1 MTARA
6 NGFLLDRR
14 GNFAILMSV
23 LAVPLV
29 LAAGVALDIANITRT
44 KNHLQNALDAA
55 VLAIAR
61 EGKQIDDKTAIQIAN
76 AYLENNYGLY
86 FADLKVVRDG
96 TTVKVDASARAEM
109 AFGGLFGYDDW
120 KVVTSSTADIAYMSY
135 EIALALDTTGSMAG
149 GKLAS
154 LKDAVIGMVD
164 AMSVQVDDPE
174 KLKFAMVPFATFVN
188 VGPQYGPT
196 FNKKGKMVKGSGA
209 AWLDLKG
216 KADIPQLELKK
227 NVSRFQ
233 VFHHLGEQ
241 WKGCVETRM
250 PTKKAAYDVDDIPP
264 NKKDANS
271 LFVPAFAIDEPDSG
285 YANNYIESPVNPLD
299 KSAMGQVKKLLK
311 YGIQDILDPVE
322 SVLELIPVEA
332 EIDGGKGPNRGC
344 DMQPITPLTNDYN
357 LIKSKV
363 NQLQAAG
370 TTNIM
375 EGVAW
380 GHRVLSPGEPF
391 TEGATPDKVVRKI
404 LIVLTDGANNFGNN
418 STALGSEYS
427 SFGYLVDGRLVEGGS
442 SSTTDAMNERTL
454 AACTAAKNAGIEL
467 YTIRLEEPDVKT
479 GTMLQQCAT
488 DAEHYFDAP
497 SRSQLDDVFQQIK
510 ERIIVLR
517 LAS

>member
-1 MTARA
+1 
-6 NGFLLDRR
+6 
-14 GNFAILMSV
+14 
-23 LAVPLV
+23 
-29 LAAGVALDIANITRT
+29 
-44 KNHLQNALDAA
+44 
-55 VLAIAR
+55 
-61 EGKQIDDKTAIQIAN
+61 
-76 AYLENNYGLY
+76 
-86 FADLKVVRDG
+86 
-96 TTVKVDASARAEM
+96 
-109 AFGGLFGYDDW
+109 
-120 KVVTSSTADIAYMSY
+120 
-135 EIALALDTTGSMAG
+135 
-149 GKLAS
+149 
-154 LKDAVIGMVD
+154 
-164 AMSVQVDDPE
+164 
-174 KLKFAMVPFATFVN
+174 
-188 VGPQYGPT
+188 
-196 FNKKGKMVKGSGA
+196 
-209 AWLDLKG
+209 
-216 KADIPQLELKK
+216 
-227 NVSRFQ
+227 
-233 VFHHLGEQ
+233 
-241 WKGCVETRM
+241 
-250 PTKKAAYDVDDIPP
+250 
-264 NKKDANS
+264 
-271 LFVPAFAIDEPDSG
+271 
-285 YANNYIESPVNPLD
+285 
-299 KSAMGQVKKLLK
+299 MGQVKKLLK

>member
-1 MTARA
+1 
-6 NGFLLDRR
+6 
-14 GNFAILMSV
+14 
-23 LAVPLV
+23 
-29 LAAGVALDIANITRT
+29 
-44 KNHLQNALDAA
+44 
-55 VLAIAR
+55 
-61 EGKQIDDKTAIQIAN
+61 
-76 AYLENNYGLY
+76 
-86 FADLKVVRDG
+86 
-96 TTVKVDASARAEM
+96 
-109 AFGGLFGYDDW
+109 
-120 KVVTSSTADIAYMSY
+120 
-135 EIALALDTTGSMAG
+135 
-149 GKLAS
+149 
-154 LKDAVIGMVD
+154 
-164 AMSVQVDDPE
+164 VQVDDPE

-285 YANNYIESPVNPLD
+285 YANDYIDSPVNPLD